1 MAGFSTISPTLVQS
15 PVMSLQ
21 EEVAAFQ
28 RTLPNVQDIY
38 KTLPS
43 LQFFALCPNGKRI
56 PVESICAEY
65 EKDPNG
71 LVLRTLDDR
80 IVLVIQAMRSA
91 PDQINPYWQQAFYL
105 STGES
110 SGKKATWLPFDG
122 ILMEDS
128 LYRNTNTPTVLYSS
142 PWFSKGSFCISELR
156 SDALARFSTDL
167 KVRKRF
173 ALKDVYGKV
182 FLPEGHVLYPHS
194 RFDRFGT
201 ISYLLGSH
209 AIGGNAFQF
218 KMGEH
223 YFNSFYSYN
232 NEDNRIPNPAVDGLV
247 AILDQPSPVQGCF
260 LKMLET
266 YPISKAN
273 EVNNYID
280 KHKAISYMNAFRS
293 ANIFPPG
300 LSFANI
306 PIPALGY
313 SMPSKTYALA
323 VENAVNDLFIQY
335 KLGEIPLEQVK
346 QEFANPAQQVKEY
359 IKKFHKTCIMPN
371 EPQYK
376 YALKE
381 GVFPKYK
388 NYFGGKRKTRR
399 SRKLKRKTRR
409 NTRM

>member
-1 MAGFSTISPTLVQS
+1 MAGFSTETPTIVQNTKL
-15 PVMSLQ
+15 SLQ
-21 EEVAAFQ
+21 EEVAAFE
-28 RTLPNVQDIY
+28 RTLPNVQDVY

-56 PVESICAEY
+56 PVESVCAEY

-80 IVLVIQAMRSA
+80 IVLVIQAMR
-91 PDQINPYWQQAFYL
+91 PDQTKPYWQQAFYL

-128 LYRNTNTPTVLYSS
+128 MYRSTNAPAVIYSS

-156 SDALARFSTDL
+156 SDALARFSTDP

-173 ALKDVYGKV
+173 AVKDVYGKV
-182 FLPEGHVLYPHS
+182 FLPEGRVLYPHS

-201 ISYLLGSH
+201 VSYLLASH
-209 AIGGNAFQF
+209 AIGGNSFRL
-218 KMGEH
+218 KMGDH
-223 YFNSFYSYN
+223 FFDSFYSYD
-232 NEDNRIPNPAVDGLV
+232 NEDNRIPNPAIDALV
-247 AILDQPSPVQGCF
+247 AVLDQPSPVQECF
-260 LKMLET
+260 LKMLES

-273 EVNNYID
+273 EVNSYID

-323 VENAVNDLFIQY
+323 VENAVDELFVQY
-335 KLGEIPLEQVK
+335 KFGEVSLEQVR
-346 QEFANPAQQVKEY
+346 QDFANPAQKVKEY
-359 IKKFHKTCIMPN
+359 IKKFHKSCIMPN

-376 YALKE
+376 YELKE

-388 NYFGGKRKTRR
+388 NYFGGKKKTRRSRKSKRKTRR
-399 SRKLKRKTRR
+399 SRA
-409 NTRM
+409 